1 MANHHFSSSTIY
13 DKHSY
18 MQEEEKSGERIIN
31 LTEKRGGVNPVFDS
45 SYNNGAECIKSQS
58 RVKPKL
64 EPAVSDWYQDATTTD
79 IVETLEKRALA
90 VAIREIYEHSPW
102 FEQDQKEE
110 EYLIRMVFN
119 NKNSTR
125 PFREMFEYF
134 NTRLSNSIH
143 GYTIYDIVLGFG
155 SFFDIEFERLCNEVL
170 TIQERSALV
179 TEIYQMGLRLE
190 DEHDQE
196 FSIYDVF

>member
-1 MANHHFSSSTIY
+1 M
-13 DKHSY
+13 
-18 MQEEEKSGERIIN
+18 
-31 LTEKRGGVNPVFDS
+31 FD
-45 SYNNGAECIKSQS
+45 
-58 RVKPKL
+58 
-64 EPAVSDWYQDATTTD
+64 
-79 IVETLEKRALA
+79 
-90 VAIREIYEHSPW
+90 
-102 FEQDQKEE
+102 
-110 EYLIRMVFN
+110 
-119 NKNSTR
+119 
-125 PFREMFEYF
+125 YF